1 MRVFRKILF
10 LIVSVLLLFRK
21 ASACLPAEN
30 FLHVLLILFFAPLYG
45 KIEKRP
51 SRRFDRLGRSL
62 SSCEE
67 KVKENQGRPLFR
79 SGFLFRGFRGRLLVV
94 GEMEFL
100 TYVKNQ
106 AQDHTYYAG

>member
-1 MRVFRKILF
+1 M
-10 LIVSVLLLFRK
+10 IVSVLLLFRK

-45 KIEKRP
+45 KIEKR
-51 SRRFDRLGRSL
+51 LGRSL

-67 KVKENQGRPLFR
+67 KVKENQDRPLFR
-79 SGFLFRGFRGRLLVV
+79 SGLLFRGFRGRLLVV